1 MTTHPA
7 HDIGS
12 SSQPYAVG
20 VLHGMLQVDS
30 PSYHEGEVAAHIVS
44 LMRDLGFTAEID
56 AAGNAV
62 GTIGQGGGPSV
73 MLLGHMDTIPG
84 HIPVR
89 VEGDRLYGRGAVDAK
104 GPLAAMICAASTAAA
119 RGFPGSLTV
128 VGAVEEETPSS
139 RGAMH
144 IRTDRARPDALIVG
158 EPSGWDTVVV
168 GYKGKTDL
176 SYQVRCDPTHPSNP
190 EPKATELVCRAW
202 GTLLD
207 ILGPDIGNHSFATP
221 GPTLVSLSGDMA
233 VADAE
238 FSVRTPPLY
247 DVERLVD
254 QLTAK
259 LPKGRLELINSVAAC
274 RTDRSDPVV
283 RALSGAIRTQHRRPV
298 WKVKS
303 GTSDMNTLA
312 EVWDVP
318 MATYGPGDSA
328 LDHADNEHILIE
340 DYLRGI
346 DVLVRTLDTLG
357 ADPAVRPALSLL
369 TAERSSGPTG
379 PDSP

>member
-1 MTTHPA
+1 MTTYPA

-12 SSQPYAVG
+12 SSHPYAVG
-20 VLHGMLQVDS
+20 VLDGMLRVDS
-30 PSYHEGEVAAHIVS
+30 PSYHEGEVASHIVA

-62 GTIGQGGGPSV
+62 GTIGRGGAPSV

-104 GPLAAMICAASTAAA
+104 GPLAAMICAAATAAA

-144 IRTDRARPDALIVG
+144 IRATHPRPDALIVG

-176 SYQVRCDPTHPSNP
+176 SYRVRCDPTHPSNP

-207 ILGPDIGNHSFATP
+207 VLGPGAGNHSFATP

-233 VADAE
+233 VAEAE

-259 LPKGRLELINSVAAC
+259 LPKGHLELINSVAAC

-283 RALSGAIRTQHRRPV
+283 RALSGAIRAQHHRPV

-328 LDHADNEHILIE
+328 LDHADNEHILME

-357 ADPAVRPALSLL
+357 ADPALRPALSLL
-369 TAERSSGPTG
+369 TAERSSGPSG